1 MNIELIDIIFYFL
14 AIVVIASASVV
25 VFSRNILY
33 SAFSLL
39 FTFVG
44 VAGLYV
50 LLTADF
56 LAITQ
61 LVVYVGG
68 ILVLILF
75 GVMLTNNV
83 FNVDIKTGSIKTLPA
98 LVLTAVMAGVLC
110 GIFFFTQWTVRPSE
124 VVPTSTAPA
133 IGMALMTGYIL
144 PFEVASVVLLV
155 AMIGAAMIARRD
167 TGKQN

>member
-1 MNIELIDIIFYFL
+1 MNIELIDVIFYFL
-14 AIVVIASASVV
+14 AVVVVSSASVV

-44 VAGLYV
+44 VAGMYV
-50 LLTADF
+50 LLAADF

-61 LVVYVGG
+61 LVIYVGG

-75 GVMLTNNV
+75 GVMLTNKV
-83 FNVDIKTGSIKTLPA
+83 FNVDIKTGTLQTLPA

-110 GIFFFTQWTVRPSE
+110 GIFFFTQWTLRPAE
-124 VVPTSTAPA
+124 VVPSSTAPA
-133 IGMALMTGYIL
+133 IGIALMTGYIL
-144 PFEVASVVLLV
+144 PFEVASIVLLV
-155 AMIGAAMIARRD
+155 AMIGAAMIARRE
-167 TGKQN
+167 TVK

>member
-1 MNIELIDIIFYFL
+1 MNIELVDVIFYFL
-14 AIVVIASASVV
+14 AVVAVASASVV

-44 VAGLYV
+44 VAGMYV
-50 LLTADF
+50 LLAADF

-61 LVVYVGG
+61 LVIYVGG

-75 GVMLTNNV
+75 GVMLTHNV
-83 FNVDIKTGSIKTLPA
+83 FNVDIKTGTMKTLPA

-110 GIFFFTQWTVRPSE
+110 GIFFFTQWTLRPAE
-124 VVPTSTAPA
+124 VVPSSTAPA
-133 IGMALMTGYIL
+133 IGIALMTGYIL
-144 PFEVASVVLLV
+144 PFEVASIVLLV

-167 TGKQN
+167 TAK